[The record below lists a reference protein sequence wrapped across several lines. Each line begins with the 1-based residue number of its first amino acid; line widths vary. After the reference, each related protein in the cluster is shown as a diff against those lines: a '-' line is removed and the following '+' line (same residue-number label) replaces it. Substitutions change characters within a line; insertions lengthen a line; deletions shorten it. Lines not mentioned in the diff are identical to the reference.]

1 MLKQLAVP
9 VFVYSVLVRTL
20 RENALEHKDLQAI
33 AEKELHGTFLPL
45 NRLFLLLT
53 VAGKEQKH

>member
-9 VFVYSVLVRTL
+9 LFVYSVSVRTL
-20 RENALEHKDLQAI
+20 RENALEHKDLQTI
-33 AEKELHGTFLPL
+33 AEKGLHGPFPPL